1 MMDLV
6 DVYHHYKINSSRT
19 PHSGKAPPVTPA
31 MAERQCGCKPA
42 RHTYMTCTTTPMP
55 ETASRSTAF
64 SIAWEM
70 VSNRSSGSCMTRTK
84 FKSTLRVS
92 TPQRRIT
99 ASLTTMLHLNSLDVE
114 QCKLKLQIFK
124 LKKKEKVSSLTILQT
139 YLNTNKLNP
148 STGGFRFNT
157 DHIRLP
163 QRFTHAVHLLRAGA
177 AHNKVLCHHGAA
189 NQIQGADEGFKGFR
203 I

>member
-1 MMDLV
+1 M
-6 DVYHHYKINSSRT
+6 
-19 PHSGKAPPVTPA
+19 
-31 MAERQCGCKPA
+31 
-42 RHTYMTCTTTPMP
+42 CTTTIRLILLRPLIQGKPHLLHQPWLKDSVDANLHAILTWHVRRLPCQKLHLDQLHSALPGRWSQTDHPAPARP
-55 ETASRSTAF
+55 EQN
-64 SIAWEM
+64 
-70 VSNRSSGSCMTRTK
+70 SNQHSE
-84 FKSTLRVS
+84 FQHL
-92 TPQRRIT
+92 RRIT
-99 ASLTTMLHLNSLDVE
+99 ASLTTMLRLNSLDVE

-124 LKKKEKVSSLTILQT
+124 FKKKRKGKLTNNPADLSEH
-139 YLNTNKLNP
+139 KLNP

-163 QRFTHAVHLLRAGA
+163 QRFTHPVHLLRAGA

>member
-6 DVYHHYKINSSRT
+6 DVYHHYKINSSQT
-19 PHSGKAPPVTPA
+19 PHSGKVPPVTPA

-84 FKSTLRVS
+84 LKS

-99 ASLTTMLHLNSLDVE
+99 ASLTTMLRLNSLDVE
-114 QCKLKLQIFK
+114 QFKLKLQIFI
-124 LKKKEKVSSLTILQT
+124 LKKVSSLTILQT